1 MEVRDHE
8 DALRAQ
14 EEGEVPRRLHAR
26 PHLHAIHR
34 CFQSREDKI
43 RLRKKECNRCGSL
56 YPRGTI
62 RWGVEAEQ
70 APPHRFAVAGAV
82 LLAGLVV
89 GMFLAATFRWQP
101 YFWEWLA
108 YHNGL
113 VAAVLIYL
121 LLSESVEPSRR
132 AVPPDL
138 VLPRDPPAVPEDVET
153 LLSIGWE

>member
-1 MEVRDHE
+1 
-8 DALRAQ
+8 
-14 EEGEVPRRLHAR
+14 
-26 PHLHAIHR
+26 
-34 CFQSREDKI
+34 
-43 RLRKKECNRCGSL
+43 LRKKECNRCGSL

-62 RWGVEAEQ
+62 RCGVEAEQ